1 MVIKHECAQGP
12 NIIGYRL
19 QGFPCLPERQP
30 RSLVLSSWK
39 EVKSQRQA
47 TCELTLQKENAK
59 LSFLGVKSWATLD
72 FFVSSTRTRRF
83 FLVEWLPIFGFNY
96 RVSNYYKFV
105 IYFCLVSAIL
115 FKYRFTNTFD
125 LNSEHSGWK
134 LNITLH
140 KCFVVWPLVLVPC
153 TNPDLQLTNRELQF

>member
-1 MVIKHECAQGP
+1 MQWTLITKLIVLARSHVVFIYLVYRNDDAIRAWRRVSAGRNLVTNLLDRVCPVMVIKHECAQGP

-72 FFVSSTRTRRF
+72 FFDKNKKV
-83 FLVEWLPIFGFNY
+83 FLSWMIT
-96 RVSNYYKFV
+96 
-105 IYFCLVSAIL
+105 YFRIQLQGI
-115 FKYRFTNTFD
+115 
-125 LNSEHSGWK
+125 K
-134 LNITLH
+134 LL
-140 KCFVVWPLVLVPC
+140 
-153 TNPDLQLTNRELQF
+153 